1 MALIPIA
8 LAALGCGSTSTYH
21 VVTGTV
27 GRPSRNDPRV
37 FLAGA
42 TLPSNYDEV
51 AIVQAIG
58 RGNQA
63 DIDHVFEGLRAE
75 AASLGCDA
83 VIGARSDHGDT
94 QASGTGVAVR
104 WIAGPPPQTVTRG
117 ASAPPPWTSEPAA
130 VIAPWAIAQPPPA
143 SPPPAP
149 PTTAP

>member
-1 MALIPIA
+1 MSRATALIALA
-8 LAALGCGSTSTYH
+8 LAALGCGSTSTFH
-21 VVTGTV
+21 VITGTV
-27 GRPSRNDPRV
+27 GRPARNDPRV

-63 DIDHVFEGLRAE
+63 DLEHVIEGLRAE

-94 QASGTGVAVR
+94 QTSGTGVAVR
-104 WIAGPPPQTVTRG
+104 WTAGPPPT
-117 ASAPPPWTSEPAA
+117 ASTSGSNTPSPWTPEPAT
-130 VIAPWAIAQPPPA
+130 VVAPWAAAP
-143 SPPPAP
+143 SPAP
-149 PTTAP
+149 PAATAP